1 MLSETTYHRPNSLDQ
16 ACNLLSENPDAILL
30 SGCQSL
36 GLLSKEGIVS
46 LDTIIDLNRISELRE
61 ISYKNGSLYIG
72 ALATHRDIETSQT
85 VQTHLPLLSTAAK
98 QIADVQIRNAGTIGG
113 TCAYADPTADY
124 PPVLMATNATVH
136 SRSTTE
142 SFEYSARDSFFV
154 DYYESAIGP
163 EEIITS
169 ITIPVSKDAG
179 FGFEKLAYRKNDRAI
194 VNVATILETKKGK
207 CTRSD
212 ICVAGVWDT
221 PLIANEAMNSLLG
234 TQLTDDDLS
243 RASEM
248 SQEEI
253 LVCDDPL
260 ISVEYR
266 SAMVG
271 VLTKKALKTAREDL
285 S

>member
-16 ACNLLSENPDAILL
+16 ACNLLSENPDATLL

-36 GLLSKEGIVS
+36 GLFSKEGIVS

-85 VQTHLPLLSTAAK
+85 VQTHLSLLSTAAK

-169 ITIPVSKDAG
+169 ITIPVPKDAG

>member
-1 MLSETTYHRPNSLDQ
+1 MLSETTYHRPDSLDQ
-16 ACNLLSENPDAILL
+16 ACNLLSENPEAILL

-46 LDTIIDLNRISELRE
+46 LDTVIDLNRISELRE
-61 ISYKNGSLYIG
+61 ISYNDGSLYIG
-72 ALATHRDIETSQT
+72 SLTTHRDIETSQT

-113 TCAYADPTADY
+113 ACAYADPTADY

-136 SRSTTE
+136 SISATD
-142 SFEYSARDSFFV
+142 SFEYSTRDSFFV
-154 DYYESAIGP
+154 DYYQSAIGP

-169 ITIPVSKDAG
+169 INIPISKNAG
-179 FGFEKLAYRKNDRAI
+179 YGFEKLAYRKNDRAI
-194 VNVATILETKKGK
+194 VNVAAILETKNGE

-221 PLIANEAMNSLLG
+221 PLFANEAMEFLLG

-243 RASEM
+243 QASTM
-248 SQEEI
+248 VQDEI

-271 VLTKKALKTAREDL
+271 VLGKKALITAREDL
-285 S
+285 P